1 LPKFWS
7 VFMRLERWVLGG
19 LILLLISSGQLAY
32 LITEWRWFSSLGY
45 SSVFWTIFAARSALF
60 LLATMAFGAVTLANL
75 RLVGER
81 PRHLAWIAVLI
92 SVLFGLVAQ
101 TGWERVLLALN
112 TQPFGATDPLFG
124 NDVGFFVFTLPLLWS
139 LWYAIF
145 AAVMVN
151 LALAAGA
158 YLYLHADRL
167 IFGPEGGDYLEIARS
182 IPKRA
187 IGHIGALLGVM
198 ALLFSARYLLDRYE
212 LLFTGGGVVYGAGYA
227 DVYARLPFLYVFA
240 AVAAISALL
249 LFAFAA
255 GRRSPKIPLA
265 IAVLV
270 VGAGAAGTIY
280 PVVIQQYSVAPNE
293 LTLERPFIA
302 HNINYTRLAYGL
314 DDVVVK
320 DFPVDNNLT
329 GADVRR
335 NAETVDNIRIWDWRP
350 LLTTYKQLQE
360 IRLYY
365 EFLDVDVDRYEI
377 DGKKRQVMLSTR
389 EISTDRLP
397 EQAKTWQNLH
407 LFYTHGYGIAM
418 SPVNTATTE
427 GLPEFFIKNLP
438 PESQVG
444 DIIRPEIYY
453 GEGRMDYVIVNT
465 RVLEFD
471 YPMGDQNV
479 YTTYAGTGG
488 VVLDPVMKLLMAYRH
503 MSPKIL
509 LSKELTGESRIM
521 IHRDILER
529 ARTVA
534 PFFAYDRDP
543 YTVLV
548 DGRLFWIIDAYTIS
562 DRYPYSEP
570 TGRFNYI
577 RNPVKVVIDA
587 YNGTVNYYVIED
599 DPLVR
604 AYEAIFPDLFQPIGS
619 MPEGLLAHLRY
630 PVDLFSVQA
639 GIYQNYHM
647 TDPQIFY
654 NKEDTW
660 ETPMEIYQGG
670 QQPVEPYYV
679 IMKIPESEV
688 GEEFMLIRPFTPRT
702 RNNMI
707 AWMSAKCDQP
717 NYGQILVYR
726 FPKDQLVY
734 GPMQIEARID
744 QSTEISEQLTLWD
757 QMGSTVIR
765 GNLLVIPIDSS
776 LLYVEPIYL
785 RADVG
790 ELPELRRVVVAYG
803 DRLVMEETLEIALS
817 KIFDLAPAAPR
828 AGPGMEAGALTAEEL
843 IEEAGSLY
851 RSAQAELRAGN
862 WSGYGQEIDR
872 LGEVLRAL
880 EERAGAE
887 PPLGGSP
894 PPGA

>member
-1 LPKFWS
+1 
-7 VFMRLERWVLGG
+7 MRLERWVFAAV
-19 LILLLISSGQLAY
+19 ISLLVFSGQIAY
-32 LITEWRWFSSLGY
+32 MLTEWRWFSTLDY
-45 SSVFWTIFAARSALF
+45 SSVYETMIAAKIALF
-60 LLATMAFGAVTLANL
+60 LLATIAFGAVTLVNL
-75 RLVGER
+75 RLIGNR
-81 PRHLAWIAVLI
+81 PRHLSWIVVLVSI
-92 SVLFGLVAQ
+92 LFGLAAQ
-101 TGWERVLLALN
+101 AGWEMVLLALN
-112 TQPFGATDPLFG
+112 AQPFGVTDPLFG
-124 NDVGFFVFTLPLLWS
+124 NDVGFYVFTLPLLWS

-145 AAVMVN
+145 VAVVIN
-151 LALAAGA
+151 LAITAGA

-167 IFGPEGGDYLEIARS
+167 IFGAEGRDYLEIARS

-187 IGHIGALLGVM
+187 ISHIGALLGVL

-212 LLFTGGGVVYGAGYA
+212 LLFNGGGVVYGAGYA
-227 DVYARLPFLYVFA
+227 DVHASLPILYVFA
-240 AVAAISALL
+240 AVAAISAPL
-249 LFAFAA
+249 LFAYAT
-255 GRRSPKIPLA
+255 GKRSKKIPLA
-265 IAVLV
+265 IAFLV
-270 VGAGAAGTIY
+270 VGVGAVGTIY
-280 PVVIQQYSVAPNE
+280 PVVIQQYSVSPNE
-293 LTLERPFIA
+293 LSMERPFIA
-302 HNINYTRLAYGL
+302 HNINYTRLAYAL
-314 DDVVVK
+314 DDVEVR
-320 DFPVDNNLT
+320 DFPVGDNLT
-329 GADVRR
+329 GNDIRR

-407 LFYTHGYGIAM
+407 LFYTHGYGVAM

-488 VVLDPVMKLLMAYRH
+488 VVLDPGMKLLMAYRH

-521 IHRDILER
+521 IHRNILER

-534 PFFAYDRDP
+534 PFLAYDRDP

-587 YNGTVNYYVIED
+587 YNGTVDYFVIED
-599 DPLVR
+599 DPIVR

-619 MPEGLLAHLRY
+619 MPESLQAHMRY

-647 TDPQIFY
+647 IDPQIFY

-679 IMKIPESEV
+679 IMKIPESEF

-717 NYGQILVYR
+717 NYGDILVYR

-803 DRLVMEETLEIALS
+803 NSLVMEETLEIALG

-828 AGPGMEAGALTAEEL
+828 TAPEIEQDALTTEEL
-843 IEEAGSLY
+843 IGEAGDLY
-851 RSAQAELRAGN
+851 RSAQEELRAGN
-862 WSGYGQEIDR
+862 WSGYGQEIER
-872 LGEVLRAL
+872 LGEVIRAL
-880 EERAGAE
+880 EERAVE
-887 PPLGGSP
+887 PDQPGSP
-894 PPGA
+894 PTGS

>member
-1 LPKFWS
+1 
-7 VFMRLERWVLGG
+7 MRFERWVFLA
-19 LILLLISSGQLAY
+19 LIFILVFSGQIAY
-32 LITEWRWFSSLGY
+32 IMTEWRWFASLDY
-45 SSVFWTIFAARSALF
+45 SSVYGTMITAKIAIFLVSAIV
-60 LLATMAFGAVTLANL
+60 FGAVSLANL
-75 RLVGER
+75 RLIGDR
-81 PRHLAWIAVLI
+81 PRYLSWIVVLI
-92 SVLFGLVAQ
+92 SVFFGITAQ
-101 TGWERVLLALN
+101 FGWERVLLALN
-112 TQPFGATDPLFG
+112 AQPFGVSDPLFG
-124 NDVGFFVFTLPLLWS
+124 NDIGFYVFTLPLIWS
-139 LWYAIF
+139 LWYGIF
-145 AAVMVN
+145 GAVLIN
-151 LALAAGA
+151 LAITAGA
-158 YLYLHADRL
+158 YVFLHADRL
-167 IFGPEGGDYLEIARS
+167 ILGSEARDYAEIAKS
-182 IPKRA
+182 IPQRA
-187 IGHIGALLGVM
+187 LAHMTALLGVL

-212 LLFTGGGVVYGAGYA
+212 LLFSGGGVVYGAGYA
-227 DVYARLPFLYVFA
+227 DVYARLAFLYVFA
-240 AVAAISALL
+240 AVALIAALL

-255 GRRSPKIPLA
+255 GKRSKKIPLA

-280 PVVIQQYSVAPNE
+280 PVVIQQYSVSPNE
-293 LTLERPFIA
+293 LTMERPFIA
-302 HNINYTRLAYGL
+302 HNINYTLLAYGL
-314 DDVVVK
+314 DDVEVR
-320 DFPVDNNLT
+320 DFPVDYNLT
-329 GADVRR
+329 GADIRR

-377 DGKKRQVMLSTR
+377 DGKNRQVMVSAR

-418 SPVNTATTE
+418 SPVNAATTE

-465 RVLEFD
+465 NVLEFD

-488 VVLDPVMKLLMAYRH
+488 VLLDPAMKLLMAYRH

-509 LSKELTGESRIM
+509 LSNELTRKSRIM
-521 IHRDILER
+521 IHRNILER

-534 PFFAYDRDP
+534 PFLAYDRDP
-543 YTVLV
+543 YIVLEG
-548 DGRLFWIIDAYTIS
+548 GRLFWIIDAYTIS

-577 RNPVKVVIDA
+577 RNSVKVAVDA
-587 YNGTVNYYVIED
+587 YNGTVYYYVVED
-599 DPLVR
+599 DPIVR

-619 MPEGLLAHLRY
+619 MPEGLMAHMRY

-654 NKEDTW
+654 NKEDAW

-670 QQPVEPYYV
+670 QQPVEPYYI
-679 IMKIPESEV
+679 IMKIPESEF
-688 GEEFMLIRPFTPRT
+688 GEEFMLIQPFTPRS

-717 NYGQILVYR
+717 NYGEILVYR
-726 FPKDQLVY
+726 FPKDQLVF

-765 GNLLVIPIDSS
+765 GNLLVIPIDNS
-776 LLYVEPIYL
+776 LLYVEPLYL
-785 RADVG
+785 RADIG
-790 ELPELRRVVVAYG
+790 ELPELRRVIVSYG
-803 DRLVMEETLEIALS
+803 NRLAMEETLEAALA
-817 KIFDLAPAAPR
+817 KIFDLAIEVPR
-828 AGPGMEAGALTAEEL
+828 TAEDIDRDALTAEEL
-843 IEEAGSLY
+843 IERAGSHY
-851 RSAQAELRAGN
+851 RAAQEELRAGN
-862 WSGYGQEIDR
+862 WAGYGEEIER
-872 LGEVLRAL
+872 LGEVILAL
-880 EERAGAE
+880 EERSRG
-887 PPLGGSP
+887 
-894 PPGA
+894 